1 MLFAKLPCLF
11 IACVLFFYE
20 IHASNH
26 WMVTESGLIQPRLD
40 SPFEMARP
48 YDLLAF
54 LNQEQ
59 RWDSISDLFND
70 LINRQIEIDKLWANV
85 RKYTDVGRQ
94 IAQNDDCIKAG
105 NVNIIDWYAALLED
119 GSNKIHPNEFLLPNP
134 YYGPNSDIPDCKRI
148 SSLPFSM
155 SAFEHLESL
164 RNRVNLT
171 ANPEFVLPELI
182 SPIMSLGQYGHW
194 LTGVLRRNSSSW
206 LHYHMASL
214 YWRVRGSATKAI
226 ECSRRALHYVP
237 RVFKDVALGSLGMVL
252 HRCSKTNDA
261 IVVLNAAVE
270 HDPKNY
276 VSHFSIANAY
286 TVIGE
291 FNTSLKYY
299 DQTLK
304 LNPRME
310 LAIRHKYGV
319 LCHAKL
325 AVRIKAIRET
335 LNKLRGELH
344 EYKLKEAAWPKMQAE
359 FLRTLKNGDDFDY
372 RNKEKNSE
380 KMSLIT
386 GLDIKKLKN
395 YIEKNSLIKYFIDG
409 PLYSDE
415 TLGKQ
420 GIDAMETIYNL
431 EKLIKNIN
439 KNGRNAAE
447 ITSQTE
453 KPIEINNFNDK
464 PSPAPSI
471 PEYPFPNEAKPVPH
485 TNEKKVTKIP
495 RESLSEYE
503 TGIFMYASITI
514 NRNVEDFDKEIEWP
528 SDELCKNVPRMPK
541 SLDAV
546 IPVFLPFENKGIR
559 MRSLLTEKL
568 GVPLTE
574 EHELPWHPPVCA
586 LDRDA
591 AHYAHKKN
599 RQSTPEIVDT
609 DYMRTKLLEYVSDGN
624 VEAAKHMQEAEIGQR
639 IYVAMKKKLAPKWM
653 LLTLSSLYW
662 RVRKN
667 NINAL
672 HCLHN
677 AVRWVQEEYKD
688 LVLVSLG
695 SVYLEMGYYDEALA
709 TADAAFR
716 LSLYEPATNFLLAQI
731 NVMKKNHNTHMFH
744 LKQTLRVEARYM
756 AGLARNLLTNWAC
769 LMKQLSNLKEMD
781 MGEGDICTHV
791 KPMVNVVCEKDGE
804 NCQMSNIQC
813 FSSHDRADTSKLV
826 SLLRERER
834 RAAGELHAGFF
845 DEFVARA
852 PAQRAD
858 RLAHR
863 AHYDALLRT
872 THDALRGCG
881 PAGCHNLKPED
892 MSMKEQDCS
901 YHHFQLGYWL
911 HIVSF
916 RQLLTDSDVELPTE
930 ITLVTPSNKKVPE
943 CRIIGDP
950 MEDFITEKLTR
961 VSTEGWEP
969 VLSLMHQLAE
979 MFDSFDYVTLGA
991 KIAKYVEMRPNS
1003 WTGALVAG
1011 WWCGAGGR
1019 GACAVRCARAAYAL
1033 ASRAHAHYALR
1044 ALVALLH
1051 VLVRAAYA
1059 LASRAHAHYAL
1070 RALVAL
1076 LHVLVRAAYALA
1088 SRAHAHYALRALVAL
1103 LHCVRV
1109 QARARRLRAG
1119 VARARALRPAR
1130 ARGAAARVSSV
1141 SVYRLVRAAYALASR
1156 AHAHYALRALVALLH
1171 VQSKQLDAKEVAYL
1185 SFYMSP
1191 KSKIEAFLVAVSHSY
1206 LAEYEQAVWMYRYA
1220 LAFDEKFIPAKAC
1233 LHATMCLMFYGDNQG
1248 KVKEE

>member
-105 NVNIIDWYAALLED
+105 NVNIIDWFAALLED

-155 SAFEHLESL
+155 TAFEHLESL
-164 RNRVNLT
+164 RHRVNLT

-182 SPIMSLGQYGHW
+182 SPIMTLDQYGHW
-194 LTGVLRRNSSSW
+194 LSGVLYRNSSSW

-252 HRCSKTNDA
+252 HRCGKTNDA
-261 IVVLNAAVE
+261 IVILNAAVE

-291 FNTSLKYY
+291 FNTSLKFY

-344 EYKLKEAAWPKMQAE
+344 DYKQKEAAWPKMQAE
-359 FLRTLKNGDDFDY
+359 FLRTLKNGEDFDY

-447 ITSQTE
+447 MSFQTE
-453 KPIEINNFNDK
+453 KPIEVNNFNDK

-471 PEYPFPNEAKPVPH
+471 PDNPFPNEAKPVPH
-485 TNEKKVTKIP
+485 TNEKKVTKTP

-503 TGIFMYASITI
+503 TGIFIYASITI

-528 SDELCKNVPRMPK
+528 SDELCKNVPKMPK

-559 MRSLLTEKL
+559 FRSLLTEKL
-568 GVPLTE
+568 GVPLSE

-599 RQSTPEIVDT
+599 RQSTPEIVET
-609 DYMRTKLLEYVSDGN
+609 DFMRTKLLEYVSDGN
-624 VEAAKHMQEAEIGQR
+624 VDAAKHMQEAEIGQR

-667 NINAL
+667 NVNAL

-731 NVMKKNHNTHMFH
+731 NIMKKNHNTHMFH
-744 LKQTLRVEARYM
+744 LKQTLRVEAGYM
-756 AGLARNLLTNWAC
+756 DGLARNLLSNWAC
-769 LMKQLSNLKEMD
+769 LLKQLSNLKEMD

-826 SLLRERER
+826 VLLKEKDRHQTLDNLD
-834 RAAGELHAGFF
+834 ASFF
-845 DEFVARA
+845 DNFIINS
-852 PAQRAD
+852 PADKAD
-858 RLAHR
+858 RLAHH
-863 AHYDALLRT
+863 ANYDTMVRTIEGALK
-872 THDALRGCG
+872 GCG

-916 RQLLTDSDVELPTE
+916 RQLLTDSDVQLPTE

-950 MEDFITEKLTR
+950 MEDFVTEKLNR
-961 VSTEGWEP
+961 VSTEDWEP

-1019 GACAVRCARAAYAL
+1019 GACAVRC
-1033 ASRAHAHYALR
+1033 
-1044 ALVALLH
+1044 
-1051 VLVRAAYA
+1051 VRAAYA
-1059 LASRAHAHYAL
+1059 LASRAHT
-1070 RALVAL
+1070 
-1076 LHVLVRAAYALA
+1076 
-1088 SRAHAHYALRALVAL
+1088 
-1103 LHCVRV
+1103 
-1109 QARARRLRAG
+1109 
-1119 VARARALRPAR
+1119 
-1130 ARGAAARVSSV
+1130 
-1141 SVYRLVRAAYALASR
+1141 
-1156 AHAHYALRALVALLH
+1156 HYALRALVALLH

-1248 KVKEE
+1248 KAKEE